1 MEALKNVLKFFGNIL
16 YSAFIGFVLFV
27 IAWYAVPIVVKGGW
41 WMIIFLYVLAA
52 PIVIGIFG
60 ALSGTILSP
69 IMILGERSESK
80 IVPTII
86 LLWTLYSCCKL
97 AWVVNINYA
106 TPNYILAVTVNL
118 FFAYIIIVFIIGLWS
133 HGKEE

>member
-60 ALSGTILSP
+60 ALSGTIF
-69 IMILGERSESK
+69 IVLG
-80 IVPTII
+80 II
-86 LLWTLYSCCKL
+86 L
-97 AWVVNINYA
+97 
-106 TPNYILAVTVNL
+106 
-118 FFAYIIIVFIIGLWS
+118 VFQEKRYD
-133 HGKEE
+133 KEREERNAAEN